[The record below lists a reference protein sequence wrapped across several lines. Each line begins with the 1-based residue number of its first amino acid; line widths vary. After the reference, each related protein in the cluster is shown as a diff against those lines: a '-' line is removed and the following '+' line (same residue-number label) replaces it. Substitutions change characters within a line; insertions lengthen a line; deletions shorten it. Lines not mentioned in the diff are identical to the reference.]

1 VRNRFVRDKIT
12 AGKFTAYDCSGGGFE
27 GPFSVVKE
35 LIENSIDSGATE
47 IDLEITD
54 SGFKKITV
62 RDNGSGISRNDIELS
77 IREHATSKI
86 TDLSDLEQIRTYGF
100 RGEALSSIASISDLV
115 ILSRKEDE
123 NMGARLESGVNGVK
137 VTDYAGSAGTTV
149 IAENLFFTMPAR
161 KKFLKS
167 KRVELKYIRD
177 IFLKM
182 SIPCY
187 NIAFNFDVDGKRQIS
202 LQAADSADERI
213 KQVFGRDI
221 LENLCFEK
229 ITDLK
234 AEISG
239 YFSKPHFIKSTR
251 NMQMFFVNRRP
262 VEYRFL
268 SYHLSRAYEAVI
280 PRGKHAAAIVFL
292 DIDPCLTDV
301 NIHPAKREI
310 KLFDQKYIDSLVF
323 SIASKSLNR
332 AHSMAA
338 DLFKSAYRNVPE
350 ESAGQPVLK
359 SADYGAET
367 GTSDNNS
374 LLNDPEELH
383 NGENL
388 FPSSMQDVISLS
400 RAVYGNNEDG
410 IKIFG
415 PVFNTYIMV
424 QRDEELF
431 VIDFHA
437 AHERIVFDSLISR
450 GVFIETQELL
460 FPVVIELNRSEYSAA
475 LEMSDIFREFGFDV
489 DDFSDS
495 SIVVRSV
502 PVVTGR
508 DETEDTVRS
517 IIETINEDKSCS
529 DLKKKVAASLACH
542 SAKRAGDK
550 LSDSDMKELVSEVL
564 DGKVELRCPHGR
576 PFLHTINKN
585 DFERIFKR

>member
-1 VRNRFVRDKIT
+1 MIA
-12 AGKFTAYDCSGGGFE
+12 AGEVVE

-35 LIENSIDSGATE
+35 LIENSIDAGATE
-47 IDLEITD
+47 IDLEISD
-54 SGFKKITV
+54 SGFKKIAV
-62 RDNGSGISRNDIELS
+62 KDNGQGISKGEIELS

-86 TDLSDLEQIRTYGF
+86 TDLSDLENIRTYGF

-115 ILSRKEDE
+115 ILSRREDE
-123 NMGARLESGVNGVK
+123 DMGARLESGLNGVK
-137 VTDYAGSAGTTV
+137 VTDYAGSKGTTV
-149 IAENLFFTMPAR
+149 IVENLFFTMPAR

-187 NIAFNFDVDGKRQIS
+187 NISFSFEVDGKRQVS
-202 LQAADSADERI
+202 LPAADSADERI

-221 LENLCFEK
+221 LDNLCFEK
-229 ITDLK
+229 INDLK
-234 AEISG
+234 VEVSG
-239 YFSKPHFIKSTR
+239 YFSKPHYIKSSR
-251 NMQMFFVNRRP
+251 NMQMLFVNNRP

-292 DIDPCLTDV
+292 NIDPCLIDV

-323 SIASKSLNR
+323 SLASKSLNR
-332 AHSMAA
+332 AHSMSS
-338 DLFKSAYRNVPE
+338 DLFKAASFHDADSQNSQE
-350 ESAGQPVLK
+350 QPSFK
-359 SADYGAET
+359 KADYGNNPDT
-367 GTSDNNS
+367 FHGNNS
-374 LLNDPEELH
+374 VINDSEEVSDRT
-383 NGENL
+383 GL
-388 FPSSMQDVISLS
+388 FPSTLQDIISVSGKLYS
-400 RAVYGNNEDG
+400 ANEDN
-410 IKIFG
+410 ISIFG

-424 QRDEELF
+424 QKDEELY

-437 AHERIVFDSLISR
+437 AHERIVFDSLINR

-460 FPVVIELNRSEYSAA
+460 FPVVIELTRPEYSAA
-475 LEMSDIFREFGFDV
+475 LEMTDVFKEFGFDV

-495 SIVVRSV
+495 SIIVRSV
-502 PVVTGR
+502 PVVTGK

-517 IIETINEDKSCS
+517 IIETINEDKSCG
-529 DLKKKVAASLACH
+529 DLKNKVAASLACH

-550 LSDSDMKELVSEVL
+550 LSDEDMKELVSEVL
-564 DGKVELRCPHGR
+564 EGKTELRCPHGR
-576 PFLHTINKN
+576 PFLHTISKN
-585 DFERIFKR
+585 DFEKIFKR

>member
-1 VRNRFVRDKIT
+1 MIA
-12 AGKFTAYDCSGGGFE
+12 AGEVVE

-35 LIENSIDSGATE
+35 LIENSIDAGAAE
-47 IDLEITD
+47 IDLEIFD
-54 SGFKKITV
+54 SGLKKIV
-62 RDNGSGISRNDIELS
+62 VKDNGSGISKSDIELS

-86 TDLSDLEQIRTYGF
+86 SEPSDLEKISTYGF

-115 ILSRKEDE
+115 ILSRREDE
-123 NMGARLESGVNGVK
+123 DMGARLESGLNGVK
-137 VTDYAGSAGTTV
+137 VTDYAGSKGTTV
-149 IAENLFFTMPAR
+149 IVENLFFTMPAR

-187 NIAFNFDVDGKRQIS
+187 NISFNFDVDGKRQV
-202 LQAADSADERI
+202 LLPATDSADERI

-221 LENLCFEK
+221 LDNLCFEK
-229 ITDLK
+229 INDLK
-234 AEISG
+234 VEISG
-239 YFSKPHFIKSTR
+239 YFSKPHYIKSSR
-251 NMQMFFVNRRP
+251 NMQMLFVNNRP

-292 DIDPCLTDV
+292 NIDPCLIDV

-323 SIASKSLNR
+323 SLASKSLNR
-332 AHSMAA
+332 AHHISE
-338 DLFKSAYRNVPE
+338 DLFKNSGTFSHAAATGENNER
-350 ESAGQPVLK
+350 QVLK
-359 SADYGAET
+359 YPDYAGEKEYYH
-367 GTSDNNS
+367 DNSS
-374 LLNDPEELH
+374 LLNDPVELS
-383 NGENL
+383 GEDNL
-388 FPSSMQDVISLS
+388 LPLFLRDVISVS
-400 RAVYGNNEDG
+400 KMVYRNTGDG

-415 PVFNTYIMV
+415 PVFNTYIMA
-424 QRDEELF
+424 QKDEELY

-437 AHERIVFDSLISR
+437 AHERIVFDSLMNR

-460 FPVVIELNRSEYSAA
+460 FPVVIELARTEYSAA
-475 LEMSDIFREFGFDV
+475 LEMTDLFREFGFDV

-495 SIVVRSV
+495 SIIVRSV
-502 PVVTGR
+502 PVVTGK

-550 LSDSDMKELVSEVL
+550 LSDADMKELVSEVL
-564 DGKVELRCPHGR
+564 EGKTELRCPHGR
-576 PFLHTINKN
+576 PFLHKINKN
-585 DFERIFKR
+585 DFEKIFKR

>member
-1 VRNRFVRDKIT
+1 MIA
-12 AGKFTAYDCSGGGFE
+12 AGEVVE

-35 LIENSIDSGATE
+35 LIENSIDAGATE
-47 IDLEITD
+47 IDLEIFD
-54 SGFKKITV
+54 SGLKKIV
-62 RDNGSGISRNDIELS
+62 VKDNGSGISKSDIELS

-86 TDLSDLEQIRTYGF
+86 SEPSDLERICTYGF

-123 NMGARLESGVNGVK
+123 EMGARLESGQKGVN
-137 VTDYAGSAGTTV
+137 VTDYAGSRGTTV
-149 IAENLFFTMPAR
+149 IVENLFFTMPAR

-187 NIAFNFDVDGKRQIS
+187 NIAFNFDVDGKRQVS

-229 ITDLK
+229 INDLK
-234 AEISG
+234 VEISG
-239 YFSKPHFIKSTR
+239 YFSKPHYIKSSR
-251 NMQMFFVNRRP
+251 NMQMLFVNNRP
-262 VEYRFL
+262 VDYKFL

-292 DIDPCLTDV
+292 NIDPCLIDV

-332 AHSMAA
+332 AHHISS
-338 DLFKSAYRNVPE
+338 DLFKTSETFSHAGAAE
-350 ESAGQPVLK
+350 EGRAMPVLK
-359 SADYGAET
+359 SADYGGET
-367 GTSDNNS
+367 GSNYYNNS
-374 LLNDPEELH
+374 ILNDSEELSG
-383 NGENL
+383 GEQL
-388 FPSSMQDVISLS
+388 FEDSMQDILS
-400 RAVYGNNEDG
+400 VSRMVYRNKEDG

-424 QRDEELF
+424 QKDEELF

-437 AHERIVFDSLISR
+437 AHERILFDSLIKS

-460 FPVVIELNRSEYSAA
+460 FPVVIDLAGPEYSAA
-475 LEMSDIFREFGFDV
+475 LEMTDLFREFGFDV
-489 DDFSDS
+489 EDFSDS

-502 PVVTGR
+502 PVVTGK

-517 IIETINEDKSCS
+517 IIETINEDKSCT
-529 DLKKKVAASLACH
+529 DIKRKVAASLACH
-542 SAKRAGDK
+542 SAKRAGDS
-550 LSDSDMKELVSEVL
+550 LSESDMKELVSEVL
-564 DGKVELRCPHGR
+564 EGKIELRCPHGR
-576 PFLHTINKN
+576 PFLHTIKRN